1 MAINYTVNAEVID
14 IRTDSPTSGDIFL
27 VDTNVWY
34 WITYPPASASA
45 AAYQSTHYPAYIA
58 SAVSNSSKLHYCGLT
73 LAELASL
80 IERSEL
86 RLSAYDPSK
95 LKEYRHNYP
104 AERRKV
110 VREVETAWRQVTTD
124 YAGQL
129 DLVIEAA
136 TSGAALNRFQTQLL
150 DGYDLFLLETMQ
162 QQSVTQIITDDSD
175 YVTVPGIQVFTANQN
190 VIKAAASQGKLLSR

>member
-1 MAINYTVNAEVID
+1 MSINYTVSAGVID
-14 IRTDSPTSGDIFL
+14 LRNDSPTSGDIFL

-45 AAYQSTHYPAYIA
+45 QPYQITHYPAYIA
-58 SAVSNSSKLHYCGLT
+58 SAVSNNSKLHYCGLT

-80 IERSEL
+80 IERSEQ
-86 RLSAYDPSK
+86 RLSVYHALKP
-95 LKEYRHNYP
+95 KEYRHND
-104 AERRKV
+104 ATERRKV
-110 VREVETAWRQVTTD
+110 VREVETAWNQVTTD

-129 DLVIEAA
+129 DLVIDAS
-136 TSGAALNRFQTQLL
+136 TSSAALHRFQTQLL

-162 QQSVTQIITDDSD
+162 QQAVTQIITDDGD

-190 VIKAAASQGKLLSR
+190 VIIAARNQGKLITR